1 MERQNREPLKPKA
14 SATRKNQANYFSFTY
29 WSSIIQAWVTF
40 KINTAEGW
48 ATRDFGE
55 FKKVGH
61 SPFVSGKTRKDQP
74 LALSV
79 SRCAIKWDINVVT
92 TPTPAVQPPSGKTIA
107 NKWWGKIRLYVAVI
121 GVGLQVYAVYALKMS
136 LDLLTGV
143 ALITLLFMMLQTE
156 HERCD
161 RVRAGWREVRRTT
174 FTTTSAVQWAKKKQ
188 GLAGGWRSL

>member
-1 MERQNREPLKPKA
+1 
-14 SATRKNQANYFSFTY
+14 
-29 WSSIIQAWVTF
+29 
-40 KINTAEGW
+40 
-48 ATRDFGE
+48 
-55 FKKVGH
+55 
-61 SPFVSGKTRKDQP
+61 
-74 LALSV
+74 
-79 SRCAIKWDINVVT
+79 VVT
-92 TPTPAVQPPSGKTIA
+92 TPTPAVQPPSAKTIT

-121 GVGLQVYAVYALKMS
+121 GVGFQVYAVYALKMS

-188 GLAGGWRSL
+188 GLAGAQEYEDAARASLQELYGTILLYGQGSLREEYRKALNAQMQQKATLVAMLPVFGELDYKAEQKFATWKLVWL